1 MSSAEALLVRDLGFL
16 TALRAAA
23 PEAAAAFHDPGR
35 RRYRVGLTVLAG
47 VAAVGLAIGLYFW
60 GIPALATVLAAR
72 VPVSWEVA
80 LGNAAMAELAPAARR
95 CVDREQQGRIDAITE
110 TLVKTLPESRYP
122 FRVIVANNPTVNA
135 LATPGGSIVVFRGL
149 LERTENAEELAG
161 VLAHEI
167 QHVMHRHSTKAILR
181 QASAGVLM
189 AALVGDVSAVVA
201 FGLQSARTLG
211 DLRYSRQA
219 ELEADRDG
227 ARMLHAAAVDPAGM
241 VSFFQAMQQ
250 RGGDAADRDALPVN
264 PSGGGRPPAGA
275 DGAGRRLARAA
286 RQAAARRGLERGQED
301 VRRAA
306 WIRALTRAAWAGP
319 AVSRTPSGA
328 SASSTALAMAAG
340 GEMAPPS
347 PSPLAPSGLRGD
359 GYSRCTH
366 SIHGRSSARG
376 HHVVHQRARQQLA
389 LAVVDDVLEQP
400 AAHPL
405 GNAAVDL
412 ALDDH
417 RVDDLAAVVGHDVA
431 QQLAR
436 RRSRRP
442 PRPAPRARRWRT

>member
-1 MSSAEALLVRDLGFL
+1 VPSSGRVWDAHYLDGQTPVRRPVRVLIGRAGLEITLTDGGGSLRWPLAEVRQTQGFYAGEEVRLERGGELAEALLVRDLGFL

-72 VPVSWEVA
+72 VPVSWEVS
-80 LGNAAMAELAPAARR
+80 LGNAAMAELAPVASR
-95 CVDREQQGRIDAITE
+95 CIDREQQGRIDAITE

-189 AALVGDVSAVVA
+189 TALVGDVSAVVA

-241 VSFFQAMQQ
+241 VSFFQAMQKEEGTP
-250 RGGDAADRDALPVN
+250 RTATRYLSTHPEAADRLPALT
-264 PSGGGRPPAGA
+264 A
-275 DGAGRRLARAA
+275 L
-286 RQAAARRGLERGQED
+286 AAARTRQPTKLLPGVDWNEVKKMCGERPGSE
-301 VRRAA
+301 R
-306 WIRALTRAAWAGP
+306 
-319 AVSRTPSGA
+319 
-328 SASSTALAMAAG
+328 
-340 GEMAPPS
+340 
-347 PSPLAPSGLRGD
+347 
-359 GYSRCTH
+359 
-366 SIHGRSSARG
+366 
-376 HHVVHQRARQQLA
+376 
-389 LAVVDDVLEQP
+389 
-400 AAHPL
+400 
-405 GNAAVDL
+405 
-412 ALDDH
+412 
-417 RVDDLAAVVGHDVA
+417 
-431 QQLAR
+431 
-436 RRSRRP
+436 
-442 PRPAPRARRWRT
+442 

>member
-1 MSSAEALLVRDLGFL
+1 MPSSGRVWDAHYLDGQTPVRRPVRVLIGRAGLEITLTDGGGSLRWPLAEVRQTQGFYAGEEVRLERGGELAEALLVRDLGFL

-72 VPVSWEVA
+72 VPVSWEVS
-80 LGNAAMAELAPAARR
+80 LGNAAMAELAPVASR
-95 CVDREQQGRIDAITE
+95 CIDREQQGRIDAITE

-189 AALVGDVSAVVA
+189 TALVGDVSAVVA

-241 VSFFQAMQQ
+241 VSFFQAMQKEEGTP
-250 RGGDAADRDALPVN
+250 RTATRYLSTHPAAADRLPALT
-264 PSGGGRPPAGA
+264 A
-275 DGAGRRLARAA
+275 L
-286 RQAAARRGLERGQED
+286 AAARTRQPTKLLPGVDWNEVKKMCGERPGSE
-301 VRRAA
+301 R
-306 WIRALTRAAWAGP
+306 
-319 AVSRTPSGA
+319 
-328 SASSTALAMAAG
+328 
-340 GEMAPPS
+340 
-347 PSPLAPSGLRGD
+347 
-359 GYSRCTH
+359 
-366 SIHGRSSARG
+366 
-376 HHVVHQRARQQLA
+376 
-389 LAVVDDVLEQP
+389 
-400 AAHPL
+400 
-405 GNAAVDL
+405 
-412 ALDDH
+412 
-417 RVDDLAAVVGHDVA
+417 
-431 QQLAR
+431 
-436 RRSRRP
+436 
-442 PRPAPRARRWRT
+442 

>member
-1 MSSAEALLVRDLGFL
+1 VPSSGRVWDAHYLDGQTPVRRPVRVLIGRAGLEITLTDGGGSLRWPLAEVRQTQGFYAGEEVRLERGGELAEALLVRDLGFL

-72 VPVSWEVA
+72 VPVSWEVS
-80 LGNAAMAELAPAARR
+80 LGNAAMAELAPVARR
-95 CVDREQQGRIDAITE
+95 CIDREQQGRIDAIIE

-189 AALVGDVSAVVA
+189 TALVGDVSAVVA

-241 VSFFQAMQQ
+241 VSFFQAMQ
-250 RGGDAADRDALPVN
+250 REEGTPRTATRYLSTHPAAADRLPALT
-264 PSGGGRPPAGA
+264 A
-275 DGAGRRLARAA
+275 L
-286 RQAAARRGLERGQED
+286 AAAR
-301 VRRAA
+301 
-306 WIRALTRAAWAGP
+306 TR
-319 AVSRTPSGA
+319 
-328 SASSTALAMAAG
+328 
-340 GEMAPPS
+340 
-347 PSPLAPSGLRGD
+347 
-359 GYSRCTH
+359 
-366 SIHGRSSARG
+366 
-376 HHVVHQRARQQLA
+376 
-389 LAVVDDVLEQP
+389 QP
-400 AAHPL
+400 AKLLP
-405 GNAAVDL
+405 GVDWNE
-412 ALDDH
+412 
-417 RVDDLAAVVGHDVA
+417 VKKMCGE
-431 QQLAR
+431 
-436 RRSRRP
+436 RP
-442 PRPAPRARRWRT
+442 GSER

>member
-1 MSSAEALLVRDLGFL
+1 VPPSGRVWDAHYLDGRTPVRRPVRVLIGRTGLEITLTDGGGSLRWPLAEVRQTQGFYAGEEVRLERGGELAEALLVRDLGFL

-72 VPVSWEVA
+72 VPVSWEVS
-80 LGNAAMAELAPAARR
+80 LGNAAMAELAPVARR
-95 CVDREQQGRIDAITE
+95 CIDREQQGRIDAITE

-189 AALVGDVSAVVA
+189 TALVGDVSAVVA

-241 VSFFQAMQQ
+241 VSFFQAMQKEEGTP
-250 RGGDAADRDALPVN
+250 RTATRYLSTHPAAADRLPALT
-264 PSGGGRPPAGA
+264 A
-275 DGAGRRLARAA
+275 L
-286 RQAAARRGLERGQED
+286 AAARTRQPTKLLPGVDWSEVKKMCGERPGSE
-301 VRRAA
+301 R
-306 WIRALTRAAWAGP
+306 
-319 AVSRTPSGA
+319 
-328 SASSTALAMAAG
+328 
-340 GEMAPPS
+340 
-347 PSPLAPSGLRGD
+347 
-359 GYSRCTH
+359 
-366 SIHGRSSARG
+366 
-376 HHVVHQRARQQLA
+376 
-389 LAVVDDVLEQP
+389 
-400 AAHPL
+400 
-405 GNAAVDL
+405 
-412 ALDDH
+412 
-417 RVDDLAAVVGHDVA
+417 
-431 QQLAR
+431 
-436 RRSRRP
+436 
-442 PRPAPRARRWRT
+442 

>member
-1 MSSAEALLVRDLGFL
+1 VWDAHYLDGQTPVRRPVRVLIGRAGLEITLTDGGGSLRWPLAEVRQTQGFYAGEEVRLERGGELAEALLVRDLGFL

-72 VPVSWEVA
+72 VPVSWEVS
-80 LGNAAMAELAPAARR
+80 LGNAAMAELAPVARR
-95 CVDREQQGRIDAITE
+95 CIDREQQGRIDAIIE

-189 AALVGDVSAVVA
+189 TALVGDVSAVVA

-241 VSFFQAMQQ
+241 VSFFQAMQ
-250 RGGDAADRDALPVN
+250 REEGTPRTATRYLSTHPAAADRLPALT
-264 PSGGGRPPAGA
+264 A
-275 DGAGRRLARAA
+275 L
-286 RQAAARRGLERGQED
+286 AAARTRQPTKLLPGVDWNEVKKMCGERPGSE
-301 VRRAA
+301 R
-306 WIRALTRAAWAGP
+306 
-319 AVSRTPSGA
+319 
-328 SASSTALAMAAG
+328 
-340 GEMAPPS
+340 
-347 PSPLAPSGLRGD
+347 
-359 GYSRCTH
+359 
-366 SIHGRSSARG
+366 
-376 HHVVHQRARQQLA
+376 
-389 LAVVDDVLEQP
+389 
-400 AAHPL
+400 
-405 GNAAVDL
+405 
-412 ALDDH
+412 
-417 RVDDLAAVVGHDVA
+417 
-431 QQLAR
+431 
-436 RRSRRP
+436 
-442 PRPAPRARRWRT
+442 